1 MMMYSLAVTQ
11 TAPELSANAT
21 AAPVPCRERQLWN
34 ATSCSLEEQLAH
46 TRTTSHTIT
55 ITIIV
60 IFVNLFIETAQYI
73 VTQLQTLEMLSE
85 KHTAAHLNRSPKGKA
100 DTHYQYIV

>member
-34 ATSCSLEEQLAH
+34 ATSCSLGEQLAH
-46 TRTTSHTIT
+46 TRTTSHHQHHHHRRHHQFIHRDSTVHCDIKAQFFNT
-55 ITIIV
+55 YQ
-60 IFVNLFIETAQYI
+60 NLTGR
-73 VTQLQTLEMLSE
+73 VW
-85 KHTAAHLNRSPKGKA
+85 
-100 DTHYQYIV
+100 